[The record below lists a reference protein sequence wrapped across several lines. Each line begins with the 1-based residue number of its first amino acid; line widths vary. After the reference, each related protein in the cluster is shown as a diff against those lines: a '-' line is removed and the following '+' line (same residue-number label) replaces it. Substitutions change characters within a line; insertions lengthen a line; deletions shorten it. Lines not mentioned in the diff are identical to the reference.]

1 MDLQLQRLRKEA
13 GYKNRDD
20 FAKEIGVKPST
31 YKTWESG
38 TRKFSFEQACMIADF
53 LKCSLDE
60 LAGRYDYIGAYSD
73 ERQRDLNNNYE
84 SLSDEGKDAAL
95 GSVRGI
101 RASESARAKT
111 EGPAT
116 GNQKVG

>member
-20 FAKEIGVKPST
+20 FALALGVKATT
-31 YKTWESG
+31 YKTWETG

-53 LKCSLDE
+53 LNCSLDE
-60 LAGRYDYIGAYSD
+60 LAGRFEYVGSYSD
-73 ERQRDLNNNYE
+73 DRQRELNNNYE
-84 SLSDEGKDAAL
+84 ALSNEGKDAAL

-111 EGPAT
+111 EGSAT
-116 GNQKVG
+116 SEQRVG